1 MLDAENIHQDY
12 GILNKNLGR
21 DDVGLENPMGT
32 LLKGVGP
39 RKKAGKLLHMFF
51 KQLFI
56 HTNLINAETISELY
70 EKLVT
75 ATLFNKVS
83 FHQDHIVFNI
93 RGGEW

>member
-1 MLDAENIHQDY
+1 MT
-12 GILNKNLGR
+12 
-21 DDVGLENPMGT
+21 GLKNPMGT

-39 RKKAGKLLHMFF
+39 REKAGKLLHTFF

-56 HTNLINAETISELY
+56 HTNLINAEAISELY

-83 FHQDHIVFNI
+83 FNQDHCLQYIYVCLINKLNLVPLRCAFI
-93 RGGEW
+93 Y

>member
-1 MLDAENIHQDY
+1 MLDAENIHWDY

-21 DDVGLENPMGT
+21 DYGTGAENPIAT

-39 RKKAGKLLHMFF
+39 REKAEKLLHMFF

-56 HTNLINAETISELY
+56 HTNLINAEAISELY

-83 FHQDHIVFNI
+83 LHWDH
-93 RGGEW
+93 

>member
-1 MLDAENIHQDY
+1 MA
-12 GILNKNLGR
+12 
-21 DDVGLENPMGT
+21 T

-39 RKKAGKLLHMFF
+39 REKAGKLLHMFF

-56 HTNLINAETISELY
+56 QTNLINAEAISELY

-83 FHQDHIVFNI
+83 LH
-93 RGGEW
+93 